1 MQVNWPRQNL
11 GISGCSPYSIMSS
24 KPHSNQNKH
33 TYTHTHT
40 PYCYHYYASL
50 LPPSEF
56 PCSDTG
62 QFSEHSQ
69 VPPWSTESLRFSA
82 SLSAMGACP
91 TPAPGSLWCMGA
103 SGPQQHL
110 SVNEKCK
117 SQNRCARFGI
127 PVRKNPQVSSTWF
140 LRECALRN
148 ISLTWIYCMD
158 EIRSHPLQ
166 QAIKNVS
173 LFGCCEYFSQEN
185 AFQKCLLGAGGRLS
199 TPW

>member
-1 MQVNWPRQNL
+1 MSSSLIFQRTGYHLIRKQHNTPCLPPSFISLSRNSVMQVNWPRQNL

-91 TPAPGSLWCMGA
+91 TP
-103 SGPQQHL
+103 
-110 SVNEKCK
+110 E
-117 SQNRCARFGI
+117 
-127 PVRKNPQVSSTWF
+127 VS
-140 LRECALRN
+140 
-148 ISLTWIYCMD
+148 
-158 EIRSHPLQ
+158 
-166 QAIKNVS
+166 
-173 LFGCCEYFSQEN
+173 
-185 AFQKCLLGAGGRLS
+185 
-199 TPW
+199 